1 MKDFDIT
8 NLEDFVLTSYG
19 EHFDDKTFLGK
30 LKKLARRLGSEIV
43 YKSLLLYYI
52 LLEDKV
58 PFKAKTLIVGA
69 LGYLIFP
76 TDLIPDFI
84 IGLGFTDDLAAITFV
99 LSQIEEYR
107 NATIEEKAKKSFED
121 VLDIPYDE

>member
-8 NLEDFVLTSYG
+8 NFQDFVLTSYG
-19 EHFDDKTFLGK
+19 EHFDDKTFMGK
-30 LKKLARRLGSEIV
+30 FKKLARRLGSEIV
-43 YKSLLLYYI
+43 YKSLLLYHI

-58 PFKAKTLIVGA
+58 PFKAKALIVGA

-76 TDLIPDFI
+76 ADLIPDFI